1 MDLTKL
7 SRIDFYLF
15 SRYRT
20 ELMGVAILGV
30 LIAHS
35 FSLGQIPKTNLFLKA
50 LDIIPRLAFT
60 EGFLFLSGFGL
71 YYSFLKNDD
80 IKDFY
85 NRRLKRL
92 IIPFIVLSAW
102 YFIYTDLVKSFEPIA
117 FVGHITSLAFWI
129 EGNYNGM
136 WYIALSIILYALFPF
151 FYKHILTNRG
161 GNCCHNSNYRN

>member
-7 SRIDFYLF
+7 SRIDFDLF

-92 IIPFIVLSAW
+92 IIPFMVLSAW

-161 GNCCHNSNYRN
+161 G